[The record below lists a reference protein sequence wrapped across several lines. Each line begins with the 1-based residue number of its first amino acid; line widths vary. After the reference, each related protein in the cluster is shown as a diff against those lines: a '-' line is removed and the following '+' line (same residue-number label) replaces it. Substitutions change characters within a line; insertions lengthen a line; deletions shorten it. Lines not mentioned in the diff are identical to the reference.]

1 MVGVQINYF
10 INTVLRYNHS
20 DFIKAI
26 KIDLGPVLG
35 DLGLWVL
42 NNLKAQ
48 AKANGQDDLKKKIQ
62 TVIDIVEKYL
72 ETGLDV
78 LSIEK
83 KYNFLNK
90 YGPKK
95 CPNDTKIRAE

>member
-95 CPNDTKIRAE
+95 CPYDTKIRAE